1 MALPKYKKR
10 LNVVGENI
18 KPAITPT
25 ITNDTTLQNGNISLN
40 QYANAYSQNNKPMQ
54 NPYAGGTLNTP
65 NKTIV
70 NETNVNN
77 NIATSGIEN
86 KSAIENKPTVDIIP
100 QQSNNVI
107 EETKP
112 LQNAYDSYKA
122 QLELDKLSA
131 QNEVANANKVAQQ
144 YMDNYL
150 KYYGM
155 QGSGMGQSAYA
166 NLAAQQTQQ
175 LSDVNRQY
183 SRDLADYRD
192 SFNQN
197 LKDQASLDLQSLS
210 KEDQQSYINKLR
222 GQSGVNDDTIANIE
236 SQANSINYNREQDE
250 LEKQQLAND
259 NKNASSL
266 QTGEIFA
273 TTMTDEKWNAY
284 LDRLDD
290 DGAIT
295 DETIQ
300 TLKDFRDAYGISS
313 FETSFEKAL
322 SSIQGA
328 IDEAKSNGD
337 TAKQYELSQIFNAIN
352 NASNQE
358 ELDAAL
364 KQWDELEKQP
374 YSGIT
379 PQEIGSTSGT
389 GSQYDPLVFD
399 GLSKSDLKDLAE
411 NGKLKDGTWVQY
423 ENWLGKKVNAQV
435 VDGKLKNKETWIV
448 SGSGTESNPYYSDT
462 KDATNLVENIQE
474 KVRVGE
480 LQNGDIIEDRYG
492 RIYVVQN
499 GKVKK
504 YKSMEEYKKQ
514 EQQNRNKG
522 GRANDF

>member
-1 MALPKYKKR
+1 MALPKYRKK
-10 LNVVGENI
+10 LDIGGGGL
-18 KPAITPT
+18 KPTITPT
-25 ITNDTTLQNGNISLN
+25 ITNDTTYQNGNVSLN
-40 QYANAYSQNNKPMQ
+40 QYANAYNQNNKPTQ
-54 NPYAGGTLNTP
+54 NPYAGGVLNTP

-70 NETNVNN
+70 NEANVNN
-77 NIATSGIEN
+77 NVATSGIEN
-86 KSAIENKPTVDIIP
+86 KQTVENKPTVDIIP
-100 QQSNNVI
+100 QQQVPQQNNNVI
-107 EETKP
+107 EETTP
-112 LQNAYDSYKA
+112 LKNAYDSYKA

-131 QNEVANANKVAQQ
+131 QNEVASANKVAQQ

-175 LSDVNRQY
+175 LADVNRQY

-197 LKDQASLDLQSLS
+197 LKDQAALDLQSLS

-273 TTMTDEKWNAY
+273 TTMPDEQWENY
-284 LDRLDD
+284 LNRLDND
-290 DGAIT
+290 PAIT

-300 TLKDFRDAYGISS
+300 TLKDFRDAYGIST
-313 FETSFEKAL
+313 FEPNLENAIT
-322 SSIQGA
+322 SIQGA
-328 IDEAKSNGD
+328 IDEAKANGD

-374 YSGIT
+374 YYGTT
-379 PQEIGSTSGT
+379 PQELGAFNGGGT
-389 GSQYDPLVFD
+389 EDNPYLFYSSVD
-399 GLSKSDLKDLAE
+399 DLKQMAKEGKLQDGIFVEGISSNGKRVVYKVEDGKIKKQSVVGWSKPTYGDGSINDHFGVDDKEHLDYLLNTGQIKNGDYLFLASDRKFYQIE
-411 NGKLKDGTWVQY
+411 NGKLKYIADNNIFGA
-423 ENWLGKKVNAQV
+423 KK
-435 VDGKLKNKETWIV
+435 
-448 SGSGTESNPYYSDT
+448 
-462 KDATNLVENIQE
+462 
-474 KVRVGE
+474 
-480 LQNGDIIEDRYG
+480 
-492 RIYVVQN
+492 
-499 GKVKK
+499 
-504 YKSMEEYKKQ
+504 
-514 EQQNRNKG
+514 
-522 GRANDF
+522 